1 MHFNSNENKINNWEA
16 VYKKLVIKVIMELAG
31 KLDLGD
37 GRRGHRWDEGGY
49 VPLRDKIRGVRRGSP
64 DWTVAGR
71 IYMEDRPREV
81 SDWVRRGDLGVA
93 KDRIFVTQLGIRRG
107 RKGPYKGDERERER
121 ERANEILRKWD
132 NYVKGCYWEGL
143 GVCNLKQGLMSMQFL

>member
-81 SDWVRRGDLGVA
+81 SDWVRRGDLSVA
-93 KDRIFVTQLGIRRG
+93 KDRIFVTMWDQFDWIQPMCYPSTFGI
-107 RKGPYKGDERERER
+107 Y
-121 ERANEILRKWD
+121 
-132 NYVKGCYWEGL
+132 YVFQDHHKSSF
-143 GVCNLKQGLMSMQFL
+143 LK